1 MEKTIK
7 GSVWEITQ
15 YTLIRDIKIAIVII
29 IFLWLAKI
37 I

>member
-7 GSVWEITQ
+7 GSVW
-15 YTLIRDIKIAIVII
+15 LIRDIKIAIVII
-29 IFLWLAKI
+29 LLLWLAEI

>member
-15 YTLIRDIKIAIVII
+15 YMLIRDIKIAIVII
-29 IFLWLAKI
+29 LLLWLAEI

>member
-15 YTLIRDIKIAIVII
+15 YALIRDIKIAIVII
-29 IFLWLAKI
+29 LLLWLAEVI
-37 I
+37 

>member
-15 YTLIRDIKIAIVII
+15 YALIRDIKIAIVII
-29 IFLWLAKI
+29 LLLWLAEI